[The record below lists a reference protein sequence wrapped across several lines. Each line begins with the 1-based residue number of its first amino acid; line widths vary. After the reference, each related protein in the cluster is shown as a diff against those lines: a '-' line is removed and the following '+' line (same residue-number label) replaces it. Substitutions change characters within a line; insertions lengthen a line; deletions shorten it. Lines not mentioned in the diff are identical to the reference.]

1 MNIYIYLSHFPHNA
15 KNINDGLSKAVHG
28 LASGLD
34 KSGVMVVVLCESFPN
49 EDTSFISPT
58 GYEIKSF
65 ANHIQTRPS
74 FNLSPG
80 LKQYIRTQMDGDSLV
95 ILNGIMHGRVC
106 AMSRSLKKNKIPYI
120 IAPHDPYNP
129 AFFSKKFI
137 LKYSFWHLLEK
148 RILGQALG
156 IQILDSRH
164 AQWLKKLKIKTPILT
179 TPNGFSPQDVFPETS
194 LKWGE
199 NETTKLFFLGRMDT
213 DNKGLD
219 LLLDAFSQ
227 ITVQENI
234 HLTFQGPDA
243 GDKQSLQ
250 AQAKKLFIENKV
262 SFLEPDFNKSSSA
275 IIKEYDI
282 FCIPSRFEG
291 FSLAALEA
299 MLAGRVLLVSEI
311 AGIAPHVEK
320 CGCGVIV
327 TPGVSSI
334 KSGLIELLKCRSEW
348 QEMGL
353 KGREYA
359 LNHLHWDKIATVALD
374 NYKKLL
380 T

>member
-1 MNIYIYLSHFPHNA
+1 MKIYIYLSHFPNNG
-15 KNINDGLSKAVHG
+15 KNINDGLSKAVDG
-28 LASGLD
+28 LASGLVT
-34 KSGVMVVVLCESFPN
+34 SGVKVVVLCESFPN
-49 EDTSFISPT
+49 EDTSFVSPA

-74 FNLSPG
+74 FNLSPS
-80 LKQYIRTQMDGDSLV
+80 LKQYIHRQMDGDSLV
-95 ILNGIMHGRVC
+95 ILNGIMHARVC
-106 AMSRSLKKNKIPYI
+106 AMSRILKKNKIPYI

-129 AFFSKKFI
+129 AFFHKKFI
-137 LKYSFWHLLEK
+137 LKYGFWHLLEK
-148 RILGQALG
+148 RILQQALG
-156 IQILDSRH
+156 VQVLDSRH
-164 AQWLKKLKIKTPILT
+164 AEWLKKLKIKTPILT

-194 LKWGE
+194 LKWRE
-199 NETTKLFFLGRMDT
+199 NETAKLFFLGRMDT

-219 LLLDAFSQ
+219 LLLDAFAQ
-227 ITVQENI
+227 IATQENI
-234 HLTFQGPDA
+234 HLTLQGPDA

-250 AQAKKLFIENKV
+250 EQAKKLSIEDKV
-262 SFLEPDFNKSSSA
+262 SFLKPDFNKSSSA
-275 IIKEYDI
+275 IIREYDI

-299 MLAGRVLLVSEI
+299 MVAGRVLLVSEI

-320 CGCGVIV
+320 SGCGVIV
-327 TPGVSSI
+327 TPTVSSI
-334 KSGLIELLKCRSEW
+334 KSGLMELLKRRSEW

-353 KGREYA
+353 KGREYT
-359 LNHLHWDKIATVALD
+359 LNHLHWDKIAAVALD